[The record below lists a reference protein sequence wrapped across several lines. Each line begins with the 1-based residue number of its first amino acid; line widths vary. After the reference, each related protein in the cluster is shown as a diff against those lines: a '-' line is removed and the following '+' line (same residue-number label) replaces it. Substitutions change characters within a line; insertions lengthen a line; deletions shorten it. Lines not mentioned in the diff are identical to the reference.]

1 MTEPKFTPG
10 PWRYVEPPARG
21 ELPLVMPNGHRY
33 SVTLT
38 ARVGK
43 YTETFGELYSVCC
56 MDADA
61 QFFRERTRANAAL
74 IAAAPEM
81 YALLERLVLSD
92 EEARGEVLLKQW
104 ISKEIKSLLAKA
116 RGEGNDAKN

>member
-1 MTEPKFTPG
+1 MSKPKFTPG
-10 PWRYVEPPARG
+10 PWGYVEPPARG

-56 MDADA
+56 GDADA
-61 QFFRERTRANAAL
+61 PFFRERTRANAAL

-81 YALLERLVLSD
+81 YALLERILEDVHWDRIAVTDRASTFC
-92 EEARGEVLLKQW
+92 AIAQ
-104 ISKEIKSLLAKA
+104 LLAKA
-116 RGEGNDAKN
+116 RGEKPKP